1 MEKKNE
7 QEQEHLRH
15 FLHTE
20 RTTRKFLDVSRCSRA
35 KQRQRHLQNSV
46 LHLCFFFLVFATD
59 CFGGCRCRCRLDF
72 ARFYILFE

>member
-20 RTTRKFLDVSRCSRA
+20 RATRKFLDVSRCSRA
-35 KQRQRHLQNSV
+35 KQRQRHLQKSV
-46 LHLCFFFLVFATD
+46 LHLCFFCLFLLLTVLAV
-59 CFGGCRCRCRLDF
+59 
-72 ARFYILFE
+72 AVAVAA

>member
-35 KQRQRHLQNSV
+35 KQRQRHYKKV
-46 LHLCFFFLVFATD
+46 CCTCAFFFLFLLLTVLAV
-59 CFGGCRCRCRLDF
+59 
-72 ARFYILFE
+72 AVAVAA